1 VSKRVRV
8 HGEST
13 RQVVLD
19 AAIRKFSE
27 KSFLGATT
35 IQIADEAGVSEK
47 TIFDLF
53 GDKKTLYLEVREYI
67 RRSAI
72 RDMLPRLPIGGGA
85 PAILRALGREFLREV
100 RGDCDRA
107 RVSIQAITAIDD
119 PGILPGDAGAGKKHP
134 RRGPEVGP
142 GEDGPRHRQVR
153 MDLLDSPQRG
163 GIRDTDGLLAGARR
177 GCGPGLPEPAGR
189 YDRAAPVAPRRPSP
203 AYLCI
208 TSKNRSSAEAGSKSP
223 TDFLS
228 RSSSTA

>member
-85 PAILRALGREFLREV
+85 PAILRALGREFLR
-100 RGDCDRA
+100 DRA

-119 PGILPGDAGAGKKHP
+119 PDIKRSTQEFFLGTQALVKSILVEGRKSGLVRTDLDIDRFAWTYSIALNAVGYAILMDYSQGLDEDAALVFLNRLVDTIEPP
-134 RRGPEVGP
+134 R
-142 GEDGPRHRQVR
+142 
-153 MDLLDSPQRG
+153 
-163 GIRDTDGLLAGARR
+163 
-177 GCGPGLPEPAGR
+177 
-189 YDRAAPVAPRRPSP
+189 
-203 AYLCI
+203 
-208 TSKNRSSAEAGSKSP
+208 
-223 TDFLS
+223 
-228 RSSSTA
+228 

>member
-1 VSKRVRV
+1 
-8 HGEST
+8 
-13 RQVVLD
+13 VVLD

-119 PGILPGDAGAGKKHP
+119 PDIKRSTQEFFLGTQALVKSILVEGRKSGLVRTDLDIDRFAWTYSIALNAVGYAILMDYSQGLDEDAALVFLNRLVDTIEPP
-134 RRGPEVGP
+134 R
-142 GEDGPRHRQVR
+142 
-153 MDLLDSPQRG
+153 
-163 GIRDTDGLLAGARR
+163 
-177 GCGPGLPEPAGR
+177 
-189 YDRAAPVAPRRPSP
+189 
-203 AYLCI
+203 
-208 TSKNRSSAEAGSKSP
+208 
-223 TDFLS
+223 
-228 RSSSTA
+228 

>member
-119 PGILPGDAGAGKKHP
+119 PDIKRSTQEFFLGTQALVKSILVEGRKSGL
-134 RRGPEVGP
+134 
-142 GEDGPRHRQVR
+142 VR
-153 MDLLDSPQRG
+153 TDLDIDRFAWTYSIALN
-163 GIRDTDGLLAGARR
+163 AV